1 MGKLQEQM
9 KTDLVLK
16 GYSHH
21 TTRAYLYCIR
31 NFAKDF
37 MRSPAEMG
45 ATEIRKFMLHLAQ
58 DRKVSAFSQSTHVN
72 ALKFL
77 YRITL
82 RHPQVIERLP
92 HPKRPKTLPKVLTM
106 QEVLALFTAIKSPK
120 YKAILAVAYG
130 AGLRVSEVCALGL
143 VLTGC
148 NIISICRI
156 PLNILLGTNFHHPPK
171 SNNLSFSTLPICNFP
186 VIFLLTSSLIL

>member
-58 DRKVSAFSQSTHVN
+58 DRKVSAFSQSQHVYTYLSRYTHRVAISN
-72 ALKFL
+72 HRFISCNNGHVTFKARNNQSPENPRLV
-77 YRITL
+77 TL
-82 RHPQVIERLP
+82 
-92 HPKRPKTLPKVLTM
+92 
-106 QEVLALFTAIKSPK
+106 LAEEF
-120 YKAILAVAYG
+120 V
-130 AGLRVSEVCALGL
+130 R
-143 VLTGC
+143 
-148 NIISICRI
+148 R
-156 PLNILLGTNFHHPPK
+156 
-171 SNNLSFSTLPICNFP
+171 
-186 VIFLLTSSLIL
+186 FLLHVEASLKSVTTAFSLPPMPKPNWKKHGPSSYR